1 MITKTLL
8 TTLTALSTTLVASA
22 ALAAGSHAGGHHGD
36 TSSAIGQPGQASQVT
51 RTVNVDMSDAMRFTP
66 AHIKVKRGETIR
78 FVVKNS
84 GQLKH
89 EMVFGTDKALKEHYE
104 VMKKFPDME
113 HEDAN
118 QVNVAPG
125 QTGELIWTFTQSG
138 PVNFACLHVGHYDAG
153 MVGSVTVSG
162 KRATPASK

>member
-1 MITKTLL
+1 MFSKS
-8 TTLTALSTTLVASA
+8 TLTALAITVMSAA
-22 ALAAGSHAGGHHGD
+22 ALAAGTHAGGHHGD
-36 TSSAIGQPGQASQVT
+36 AGASAIGQPGQASQVT

-66 AHIKVKRGETIR
+66 AQIKVKRGETIR
-78 FVVKNS
+78 FVVHNS

-89 EMVFGTDKALKEHYE
+89 EMVFGTEQELKEHYE
-104 VMKKFPDME
+104 VMKKFPEME

-138 PVNFACLHVGHYDAG
+138 PVNFACLHVGHYEAG
-153 MVGSVTVSG
+153 MVGVVNVAG
-162 KRATPASK
+162 KSTPNAKK